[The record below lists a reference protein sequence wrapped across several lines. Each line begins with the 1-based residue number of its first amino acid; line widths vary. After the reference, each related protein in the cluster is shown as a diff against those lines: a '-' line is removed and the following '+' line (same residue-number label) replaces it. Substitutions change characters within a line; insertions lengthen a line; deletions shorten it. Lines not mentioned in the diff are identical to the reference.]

1 MWSYRHNDFTVHQL
15 PALNDNYIYLID
27 AGEAVA
33 VVDPAEAAPV
43 EAACA
48 ELGLTLTHVLNTHHH
63 WDHTGANLE
72 LAAHYGCH
80 VVGARHDAARIPG
93 IDTRIDE
100 DAGLELGNLPVTVL
114 DVPGHTLGHIA
125 YVIDDALFCG
135 DTLFGGGCGRLF
147 EGSPAQMWDSLQKLA
162 HLPPETRVYCAHEY
176 TLSNLRFARS
186 IDAGNAAL
194 DARISRDTRMR
205 MAGKPTIPSTIGDE
219 LATNP
224 FLRPLS
230 PDFCTAYAASHGSEA
245 APLAVF
251 TAIRAQKDG
260 A

>member
-1 MWSYRHNDFTVHQL
+1 MRL
-15 PALNDNYIYLID
+15 PA
-27 AGEAVA
+27 GSRK
-33 VVDPAEAAPV
+33 APV
-43 EAACA
+43 GAAN
-48 ELGLTLTHVLNTHHH
+48 V
-63 WDHTGANLE
+63 
-72 LAAHYGCH
+72 LAAVEGKPPQSAYDGYIACPIVTGYGRMLLCELDYS
-80 VVGARHDAARIPG
+80 GKPSPRIPG

-100 DAGLELGNLPVTVL
+100 DTGLSLGDLAVKVL
-114 DVPGHTLGHIA
+114 NVPGHTLGHIA

-162 HLPPETRVYCAHEY
+162 ALPPDTRVYCAHEY

-205 MAGKPTIPSTIGDE
+205 MDGKPTIPSTIGDE

-230 PDFCTAYAASHGSEA
+230 SAFCAAYAGAYGTED